1 MTNKWFFSLALFFS
15 GALILNAQQAES
27 AAPSHAT
34 ASDQEIIKATEALT
48 AKYQL
53 NADQAKQMYA
63 IQQRKQR
70 NMGEIAPLQ
79 SANPAQYRMKLHNV
93 QQGTL
98 ASIRR
103 ILQTKE
109 QVLLY
114 NSTQAEI
121 RVLRNKKQKEL
132 TAQKA
137 SQEDID
143 TALLG
148 IYAE

>member
-1 MTNKWFFSLALFFS
+1 MTNKRLFSLALLFL
-15 GALILNAQQAES
+15 GILPLNAQQIES
-27 AAPSHAT
+27 VVPLPEAPL
-34 ASDQEIIKATEALT
+34 DQEIRKATEALT

-53 NADQAKQMYA
+53 NADQSKQMYV
-63 IQQRKQR
+63 IQRRKQK
-70 NMGEIAPLQ
+70 NMAEIAPLQ
-79 SANPAQYRMKLHNV
+79 NTNPAQYRMKLYNV

-121 RVLRNKKQKEL
+121 RMLRNKKQKEL
-132 TAQKA
+132 TAKKV
-137 SQEDID
+137 SQEEID
-143 TALLG
+143 TALLN